1 MKIKSWMVLGWFL
14 STGCTPASGGLGP
27 TGYEQA
33 LVKYKLSYANPTT
46 QKFLPEDWALDNFT
60 YVADKR
66 AWKEKTGDQYRAI
79 RLLDEDGDGTISES
93 ERTEENVFD
102 LRFVNSRDSAV
113 IWLKVHPMAFR
124 NSKRDL
130 DVMLE
135 NYADGL
141 AGAGLFEQSSLFG
154 LEQNV
159 ARQYTTFVVEK
170 QALAVG
176 PLSAIRGVIEIAE
189 VEKLRLDRSHR
200 DSKAELV
207 FAKVA
212 YLHPV
217 GSVRPTNSPWPMVT
231 GKNGQGGVGYF
242 EKRTGLLVI
251 GYYDDA
257 ARFEAHLADFH
268 GLLSR
273 LQIPPEA
280 VPDDNAPPKIE
291 SAPKLAPLAAPA
303 AAPAPTAVEAAP
315 SAVPAVSASPPSASK
330 PSAPDGTKPATPPA
344 PPSN

>member
-1 MKIKSWMVLGWFL
+1 VNTRSWMVLGWVL
-14 STGCTPASGGLGP
+14 TTGCTPASGGLGP

-33 LVKYKLSYANPTT
+33 VVKYKLSYANAAT
-46 QKFLPEDWALDNFT
+46 QKFLPEDWAIDNFT
-60 YVADKR
+60 YAADKR
-66 AWKEKTGDQYRAI
+66 TWQEKTGDQYRAI
-79 RLLDEDGDGTISES
+79 RLLDEDGDGTISDS

-170 QALAVG
+170 EPIALG

-207 FAKVA
+207 FAKIS
-212 YLHPV
+212 YLHPLGNV
-217 GSVRPTNSPWPMVT
+217 GAKNSLWPVVA
-231 GKNGQGGVGYF
+231 GQNQAGYF

-257 ARFEAHLADFH
+257 ARFETHLADFH

-280 VPDDNAPPKIE
+280 VPDDNAPPKIAQ
-291 SAPKLAPLAAPA
+291 APKLAPSAAPA
-303 AAPAPTAVEAAP
+303 AAQSSTVVEAAP
-315 SAVPAVSASPPSASK
+315 SAIPAVSPSPSSGST
-330 PSAPDGTKPATPPA
+330 PSAPDGAKPGTLPLPK
-344 PPSN
+344 SN